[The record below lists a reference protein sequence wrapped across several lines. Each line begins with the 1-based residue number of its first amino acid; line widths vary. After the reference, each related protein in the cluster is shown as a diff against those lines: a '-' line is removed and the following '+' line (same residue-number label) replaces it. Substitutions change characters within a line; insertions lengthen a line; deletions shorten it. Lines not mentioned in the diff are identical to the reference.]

1 MSARSPGEDG
11 VPRLVFVGSAAVA
24 AEAAAMLA
32 PLPVERLPADIAAA
46 GVREG
51 NVSLLLVELTGDP
64 DVLRES
70 LSALKEEA
78 ARRPLPVLALVSRDD
93 PDRMVEAF
101 EGGVADVAGLPLV
114 EGELAARIRLMLR
127 RANTSGHLRARVRAA
142 RLRAMTDP
150 VTKLYNRVYFDAE
163 VARAIAGA
171 RRNNRPLTLLM
182 VDIDS
187 LKPINDSF
195 GHAAGDRVLAGV
207 AAQLIVSLRSNDI
220 VARFGGDE
228 IAVAM
233 PDTDVEIAA
242 HVARRLCAEI
252 AELPIVSV
260 NVTVSIGVAG
270 LCEADSDAAALLARA
285 DSALYA
291 GKRAGRNR
299 VVIAPAP
306 SEGNGAALT

>member
-1 MSARSPGEDG
+1 MTARIPVEG
-11 VPRLVFVGSAAVA
+11 VARIVFVGSAAVGA
-24 AEAAAMLA
+24 AAAAMLA
-32 PLPVERLPADIAAA
+32 PLTVERLPADTAAA

-51 NVSLLLVELTGDP
+51 SVTLLLLELTGDR
-64 DVLRES
+64 DMLRES
-70 LSALKEEA
+70 LSALQEEA
-78 ARRPLPVLALVSRDD
+78 ARRPLPVLALVARDD
-93 PDRMVEAF
+93 PDRVVEAF
-101 EGGVADVAGLPLV
+101 EGGVADVGGLPLV
-114 EGELAARIRLMLR
+114 EGELVARVRLMLR
-127 RANTSGHLRARVRAA
+127 RANTSGHLRARVRSA

-163 VARAIAGA
+163 VARAIAVA
-171 RRNNRPLTLLM
+171 RQSNRPLTLLM

-233 PDTDVEIAA
+233 PDTDVDIAA

-270 LCEADSDAAALLARA
+270 LSDADADAAALLARA

-299 VVIAPAP
+299 VEIA
-306 SEGNGAALT
+306 T

>member
-1 MSARSPGEDG
+1 MTARIPVEEG
-11 VPRLVFVGSAAVA
+11 VARIVFVGSEAVGA
-24 AEAAAMLA
+24 QASEMLA
-32 PLPVERLPADIAAA
+32 PLTIERLPADAAAA

-51 NVSLLLVELTGDP
+51 NVTLLLIELTGDP
-64 DVLRES
+64 DMLRES
-70 LSALKEEA
+70 LGALREEA
-78 ARRPLPVLALVSRDD
+78 SRRPLPVLALVARDD
-93 PDRMVEAF
+93 PDRVVEAF
-101 EGGVADVAGLPLV
+101 EGGVADVGGLPLV
-114 EGELAARIRLMLR
+114 KGELVARLRLMLR
-127 RANTSGHLRARVRAA
+127 RAGTAGHLRARVRIA

-171 RRNNRPLTLLM
+171 RQHGRPLTLLM

-270 LCEADSDAAALLARA
+270 LTDADADAAALLARA

-299 VVIAPAP
+299 VEIAA
-306 SEGNGAALT
+306 